1 MPRPSRSA
9 ISPRRKPRQQR
20 SQATVEVLLLAT
32 ARVLAARGWAGTTT
46 NHIAARAGVSI
57 GSLYEYFPSKEA
69 LAAALAL
76 RHVEAAETRLAE
88 LATSLMDC
96 ELTLELLVK
105 AMVSAM
111 IELHAENPRLHRVL
125 FEEVPLGLAIR
136 RRVRA
141 MEDQHARAL
150 AAVLPRLTQ
159 LAEPELRARVT
170 VELLETLT
178 HRWVVT
184 AKAEPLPRERMQ
196 AELERLVLAY
206 LRAG

>member
-1 MPRPSRSA
+1 
-9 ISPRRKPRQQR
+9 
-20 SQATVEVLLLAT
+20 VEVLLLAT

-76 RHVEAAETRLAE
+76 RHVEAAETRLAA
-88 LATSLMDC
+88 LAASLSDC

-141 MEDQHARAL
+141 MEDHHARAL
-150 AAVLPRLTQ
+150 AAVLPRLTP
-159 LAEPELRARVT
+159 LCEPELRARVT

>member
-1 MPRPSRSA
+1 
-9 ISPRRKPRQQR
+9 
-20 SQATVEVLLLAT
+20 VEVLLLAT

-76 RHVEAAETRLAE
+76 RHVEAAETRLAA

-141 MEDQHARAL
+141 MEDHHARAL

-184 AKAEPLPRERMQ
+184 AKAEPLPRETMQ

-206 LRAG
+206 LRAPVSAPA

>member
-1 MPRPSRSA
+1 M
-9 ISPRRKPRQQR
+9 
-20 SQATVEVLLLAT
+20 EVLLLAT

-88 LATSLMDC
+88 LGAQLGDC

-111 IELHAENPRLHRVL
+111 IELHADNPRLHRVL

-159 LAEPELRARVT
+159 LCEPELRARVT

-184 AKAEPLPRERMQ
+184 AKAEPIPRERMQ